1 MNVHRAKQNVDNV
14 NSRENH
20 DGLETGVEAG
30 FGLEGQECNANVED
44 VGGKGG

>member
-1 MNVHRAKQNVDNV
+1 MDVHHAKQNVDNV

-20 DGLETGVEAG
+20 DGLETEVEAG
-30 FGLEGQECNANVED
+30 FGLEGQECDAKSED

>member
-1 MNVHRAKQNVDNV
+1 MNVHSAKQKVDNV

-30 FGLEGQECNANVED
+30 FGLEGREYDANVEG